1 MVISHLMAKADIDKL
16 APTRS
21 LIDLSGF
28 PKNSLDS
35 TLIGYDLVDVLDD
48 IILAEFVDV
57 SSSGNEI
64 VRNGLVVPINAQTNA
79 WRIGKV
85 VLCGKGCTLVKKGDF
100 ICFPNNM
107 GINISKVD
115 VEGYG
120 KMEAGQFLNE
130 HRIFG
135 IVKQKVQKDVNKQIK
150 SSRSTKK

>member
-1 MVISHLMAKADIDKL
+1 MAALNIDKL
-16 APTRS
+16 IPTRS

-64 VRNGLVVPINAQTNA
+64 VRNGLVVPINVQTNA
-79 WRIGKV
+79 WRIGLV
-85 VLCGKGCTLVKKGDF
+85 VLCGKGCALVKKGDY

-107 GINISKVD
+107 GVNISKVD
-115 VEGYG
+115 VDGYG
-120 KMEAGQFLNE
+120 KVETGQFLNE

-135 IVKQKVQKDVNKQIK
+135 VVKKKEIKDVNKQIK
-150 SSRSTKK
+150 SSRRSKN